1 MNNIRRLNNMEIL
14 HLNFT
19 WDYIRAEERLVDGRK
34 LDKNRERI
42 EQDSREAKKTERN
55 ECREGT
61 VKEGKQ
67 ASK

>member
-42 EQDSREAKKTERN
+42 EQDSREAK
-55 ECREGT
+55 
-61 VKEGKQ
+61 
-67 ASK
+67 